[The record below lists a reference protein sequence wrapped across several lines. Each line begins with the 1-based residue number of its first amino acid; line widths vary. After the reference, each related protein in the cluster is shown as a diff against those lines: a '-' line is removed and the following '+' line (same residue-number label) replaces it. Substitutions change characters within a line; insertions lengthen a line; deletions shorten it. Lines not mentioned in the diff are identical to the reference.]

1 MAHLQVRELS
11 KSFGGAPVLEGVT
24 LEVQPGELLAIL
36 GASGSGKT
44 TLLRLICGFE
54 RADGGTIEIDG
65 RIVADARTRLL
76 PEQRRVGYVAQE
88 GALFPHLSVADNIVF
103 GLSRWQRR
111 KRYRVAELLEFVGLP
126 AIFADRP
133 PQALSGGEQQRVALA
148 RAIVSEPKIVLADEP
163 TGNLDTKSSEAV
175 LNLLRD
181 LNKDLGQTIVMIT
194 HNPEAAAYGHRVLH
208 MRDGEVV
215 DGASVH

>member
-1 MAHLQVRELS
+1 LSSDAIMAHLQVRELS

-54 RADGGTIEIDG
+54 RADGGTIDIDG
-65 RIVADARTRLL
+65 RIVADARTRLP

-111 KRYRVAELLEFVGLP
+111 KRYRVAELLELVGHTAHGSPHRKLWQPTPQCHCRGAP
-126 AIFADRP
+126 ADHSLQDPFRF
-133 PQALSGGEQQRVALA
+133 
-148 RAIVSEPKIVLADEP
+148 RASRHHPRI
-163 TGNLDTKSSEAV
+163 
-175 LNLLRD
+175 
-181 LNKDLGQTIVMIT
+181 
-194 HNPEAAAYGHRVLH
+194 
-208 MRDGEVV
+208 
-215 DGASVH
+215 